1 MKKPLFSLLCLIMST
16 SVAISQTMTEWDDV
30 NVTNLNRIASHD
42 LSIPF
47 ADAEAAHSL
56 DLSLSPYY
64 LDLNG
69 TWKFRWSALP
79 SKVPTGFFADSYD
92 VSSWD
97 NITVPCPWQIYGVRN
112 GKAWDKPLYINTRYP
127 FTYTSDYSVMGSRPD
142 NYTYNEQMK
151 NPVGCYRRTFTLPE
165 GWKGR
170 KTFLRF
176 NGAGH
181 GYYVW
186 VNGQFV
192 GYAEDSY
199 LPSDFDV
206 TDCVREGE
214 NNVSVQVYRF
224 TSGSFLECQ
233 DYWRLTGITRDV
245 YLYSTPEQRIA
256 DFFYFTTSLSP
267 TGKSGQGRLQVT
279 LEGGSPNGMVLQATI
294 SDGAN
299 IIKEYS
305 KTLSTSTSVT
315 QGISFSDVECWSAE
329 HPKLYD
335 LTLRLLSSKGE
346 LVDMRACKI
355 GFRTVSIR
363 TDGALLING
372 KRLVV
377 HGVDRHDFSQETG
390 RTVSRE
396 EMLQDVLTMKRLNVN
411 AVRTSHYPNNPYFY
425 ELCDQYGLYVLAEAD
440 VECHGNTGLS
450 SVELFRKP
458 MVERNERQ
466 VRTLRNHVCI
476 FGWSAGNES
485 GGGDNFESVM
495 KAIKQLDTSR
505 ITHYEGNSQWS
516 DVSSTMYGSY
526 ANMLSTAKSRQNGY
540 KSGTSQRPHIQCENT
555 HAMGNSMGNQI
566 DYYRDI
572 YEPYPAMVGEFVW
585 DWKDQ
590 GLRMPVPGKA
600 SQSYWAYG
608 GDFGDYPNDGSFCCN
623 GVVLPDGTPT
633 AKSFNMKGVYQP
645 IDIQLL
651 YLRLSPPL
659 SSRRGSTPLEEGQGV
674 RRAESE
680 EADASESLHGFFRVK
695 NKLQQTR
702 TAGFDTHYIL
712 YKDGIAVSSGQLP
725 DIDLAPWDSTT
736 VAIPLDNIDF
746 QPQSRYWIRFS
757 TTLREATP
765 WAEAGYEV
773 AASEAVIKE
782 ATALQP
788 YTYEGTDTLSMSG
801 TSASPT
807 VKGANFS
814 VTFSGG
820 TLSRYILDG
829 TTLINQP
836 LKLNTFRIPTEND
849 KTQESNW
856 ETLGVRS
863 LSMSSGTWEIEQ
875 DEHKQWVQLSI
886 TDTYRTSTSALT
898 FTVNKQFRVYP
909 DGAVSVC
916 TVTTP
921 NVEGAILPKLGF
933 RLEMPSSAENITW
946 LGRGPFDSYR
956 DRNYAA
962 HLGIWHS
969 TVTEQWTNH
978 IRPQETGNKEDVRWL
993 AVTTNAG
1000 KGLMYSAP
1008 SGMAVTVGHWRAEEV
1023 YTSRSNRKGHPYE
1036 VSFQRNTVVSL
1047 DAWNRALGNASCG
1060 PDVLDKYERKLTQTP
1075 FCFLILPIT
1084 APSAEESLSSLG
1096 EGAEARLAQLGS
1108 LGLPVCQPVN
1118 FTDDGRGSVLLS
1130 STGADATTI
1139 YYSIDGSDFSL
1150 YNGPIDMRQGGT
1162 LRAYAT
1168 ADGLAPSIVTTKTY
1182 GLFIDKASWT
1192 VFSFDSQQG
1201 GNERATNAI
1210 DGDENT
1216 IWHTSYSGTTPE
1228 CPHELVIDMKQT
1240 YRVTAFYYK
1249 GRKDGSNGRVLRYEV
1264 YFSSDP
1270 LLWGK
1275 PAAVGTFSDT
1285 SDKQTVSIPDK
1296 PEARYMKLL
1305 VRTVVAD
1312 RAYAS
1317 AAEIGIEAEAIV
1329 PPTPWLIQPIVT
1341 SHRYRIRE
1349 KQSGLCLHYQTNQNE
1364 GHFCLGEFDQN
1375 DRSYVFTFA
1384 QASGFTAFYTL
1395 KAAGRY
1401 MAYDSSAGW
1410 RIISTTT
1417 APKDKYGYIQVE
1429 RLADGNAHL
1438 RCAWQN
1444 SRLVG
1449 FDSRSVGSY
1458 IYADKTAPGEF
1469 ILEDIDEE
1477 EVGLKPVP
1485 FENETGE
1492 ASQWFDLNGRIVPNP
1507 SDLTPSSPR
1516 ILIHQAPDGT
1526 KQKRLV
1532 K

>member
-1 MKKPLFSLLCLIMST
+1 MKKTLSLLFCLCLGT
-16 SVAISQTMTEWDDV
+16 LTAAAQTMKEWDDV
-30 NVTNLNRIASHD
+30 SVTSLNRATSHD

-47 ADAEAAHSL
+47 SDAEAAHSL
-56 DLSLSPYY
+56 DLSRSPYF

-69 TWKFRWSALP
+69 TWKFRWCALP
-79 SKVPTGFFADSYD
+79 SKVPTGFHADSYD
-92 VSSWD
+92 AAAWD
-97 NITVPCPWQIYGVRN
+97 NITVPSPWQVYGVRN

-127 FTYTSDYSVMGSRPD
+127 FTYTSDYSVMATRPD

-165 GWKGR
+165 GWLGR
-170 KTFLRF
+170 RTFLRF

-186 VNGQFV
+186 VNGQFA

-206 TDCVREGE
+206 TDLVRQGE
-214 NNVSVQVYRF
+214 NNVSVQVFRF

-245 YLYSTPEQRIA
+245 YLWSAPEQHIA
-256 DFFYFTTSLSP
+256 DFFYHTTTLSS
-267 TGKSGQGRLQVT
+267 TGTSGQGRLQVT
-279 LEGGSPNGMVLQATI
+279 LGGSSLRGMKLQMTI
-294 SDGAN
+294 SDGPDTV
-299 IIKEYS
+299 KEYT
-305 KTLSTSTSVT
+305 KALTTSTSIT
-315 QGISFSDVECWSAE
+315 QTITFSGIECWSAE

-335 LTLRLLSSKGE
+335 LTIRLLSAEGE

-363 TDGALLING
+363 SDGALLING
-372 KRLVV
+372 RRLVV
-377 HGVDRHDFSQETG
+377 HGVNRHDFSQETG

-526 ANMLSTAKSRQNGY
+526 ANMLSTAKSRMG
-540 KSGTSQRPHIQCENT
+540 GTSQRPHIQCENT
-555 HAMGNSMGNQI
+555 HAMGNAMGNQI

-572 YEPYPAMVGEFVW
+572 YEPYPAMAGEFVW

-645 IDIQLL
+645 VDILL
-651 YLRLSPPL
+651 L
-659 SSRRGSTPLEEGQGV
+659 SSSLAGEGTGEKK
-674 RRAESE
+674 AT
-680 EADASESLHGFFRVK
+680 FRIK

-702 TAGFDTHYIL
+702 LSGYDTHYII
-712 YKDGIAVSSGQLP
+712 YKDGIEVSRGQIP
-725 DIDLAPWDSTT
+725 DPDLAPWDSTT
-736 VAIPLDNIDF
+736 VTIPCDGIDF
-746 QPQSRYWIRFS
+746 QPRSRYWVRFS

-773 AASEAVIKE
+773 AASEAVLRE
-782 ATALQP
+782 PTAPEP
-788 YTYEGTDTLSMSG
+788 YRYEGTDTLTVTG
-801 TSASPT
+801 TSATRT
-807 VKGANFS
+807 VKGRNFT

-820 TLSRYILDG
+820 TLSRYVLDG
-829 TTLINQP
+829 TTLIMQP

-849 KTQESNW
+849 KTQEGSW
-856 ETLGVRS
+856 ETLGVRA
-863 LSMSSGTWEIEQ
+863 LTMTSGTLEVEQ
-875 DEHKQWVQLSI
+875 DTAGHWVQLSI
-886 TDTYRTSTSALT
+886 TDTYKTSTSALT
-898 FTVNKQFRVYP
+898 FAVSKQFRVYP
-909 DGAVSVC
+909 DGAVSVS
-916 TVTTP
+916 TLTTP
-921 NVEGAILPKLGF
+921 STEGAVLPKLGF
-933 RLEMPSSAENITW
+933 RLEMPPAAENITW

-969 TVTEQWTNH
+969 TATEQWTNH

-1000 KGLMYSAP
+1000 KGLMYAAP
-1008 SGMAVTVGHWRAEEV
+1008 SGMATTVGHWRAEEV
-1023 YTSRSNRKGHPYE
+1023 YTNPGNRKGHPYE
-1036 VSFQRNTVVSL
+1036 VTFQRNTIVSL

-1060 PDVLDKYERKLTQTP
+1060 PDVLDRYERKLRQTP
-1075 FCFLILPIT
+1075 FCFMILPI
-1084 APSAEESLSSLG
+1084 
-1096 EGAEARLAQLGS
+1096 AEAASDSALTHRGS
-1108 LGLPVCQPVN
+1108 IGMPVCQPVL
-1118 FTDDGRGSVLLS
+1118 FSDDGHGNALLS
-1130 STGADATTI
+1130 TDGPEGTVI
-1139 YYSIDGSDFSL
+1139 HYSIDGGE
-1150 YNGPIDMRQGGT
+1150 YQVYTGPIDMRQGGT
-1162 LRAYAT
+1162 IRAYAE
-1168 ADGLAPSIVTTKTY
+1168 ADGLAPGIVATKTY
-1182 GLFIDKASWT
+1182 GLFIDKSEWT
-1192 VFSFDSQQG
+1192 IFSYDSQQG
-1201 GNERATNAI
+1201 GNERAANAI
-1210 DGDENT
+1210 DGDENS

-1228 CPHELVIDMKQT
+1228 CPHELVVDMKQT
-1240 YRVTAFYYK
+1240 YRITAFYYQ
-1249 GRKDGSNGRVLRYEV
+1249 GRRDGSNGRVLRYEV
-1264 YFSSDP
+1264 YFSPSP
-1270 LLWGK
+1270 YLWGE
-1275 PAAVGTFSDT
+1275 PAAAGTFSNT
-1285 SDKQTVSIPDK
+1285 SDKQTVNIPSR
-1296 PEARYMKLL
+1296 PEARYMKFL
-1305 VRTVVAD
+1305 VRTVVD
-1312 RAYAS
+1312 GRPYAS
-1317 AAEIGIEAEAIV
+1317 AAELGIEAEAIV
-1329 PPTPWLIQPIVT
+1329 KPTRWWISPIVT

-1349 KQSGLCLHYQTNQNE
+1349 KQSGLCLHYQTNTNE
-1364 GHFCLGEFDQN
+1364 GHFCLGRFDEK
-1375 DRSYVFTFA
+1375 DASYVFTFT
-1384 QASGFTAFYTL
+1384 QAPGFTAFYRL
-1395 KAAGRY
+1395 KAGTHY
-1401 MAYDSSAGW
+1401 MSYDSSAAW
-1410 RIISTTT
+1410 RIVSTTT
-1417 APKDKYGYIQVE
+1417 TPTDKNGYIQVE
-1429 RLADGNAHL
+1429 RLPDGNAHL
-1438 RCAWQN
+1438 RCGWQN

-1449 FDSRSVGSY
+1449 FDSRNVGSY
-1458 IYADKTAPGEF
+1458 IYADKTSAGEF

-1477 EVGLKPVP
+1477 AVGISLAP
-1485 FENETGE
+1485 
-1492 ASQWFDLNGRIVPNP
+1492 ASSEGAGAVYDLSGRRVPNGSL
-1507 SDLTPSSPR
+1507 SDEKSPR
-1516 ILIHQAPDGT
+1516 GILIHRDADGRT
-1526 KQKRLV
+1526 RKILR
-1532 K
+1532 